1 MTIRVLL
8 YGLEK
13 SGKST
18 LLNSFQ
24 EGHYT
29 PGIPFTAQNTSEIT
43 INDNLTF
50 AITEVGGRKEVRRFA
65 SELLNYVEAII
76 FVIDG
81 SDEGSFVDVKIE
93 FDKIL
98 NHPQSLG
105 KPLAI
110 LFHKTDITQIHPSII
125 IEKLNILNRYD
136 RPHRVFSSTAKRPED
151 FKQVLIWINNCQIED
166 RIPIQDQ
173 LSRFYIIYILDF
185 LETKKEGLPILSIL
199 GQLEIISRTGQ
210 VEYDRDKILALL
222 RRLRSEGDIE
232 FDESY
237 QIWRITV
244 QGREK
249 LQSSELIKG
258 GRYEKI
264 RAMIDANQASPAKSD
279 KIGLDKE
286 EKDIIDEFDLDELAD
301 LKKKQMIINVRSNF

>member
-1 MTIRVLL
+1 MKIRVLL

-18 LLNSFQ
+18 LINSFK
-24 EGHYT
+24 EGHFT
-29 PGIPFTAQNTSEIT
+29 PGIPFTAQKTFEIT
-43 INDNLTF
+43 INNPLAFT
-50 AITEVGGRKEVRRFA
+50 ITEVGGRKEVRWFV
-65 SELLNYVEAII
+65 SELLNYVDAII

-81 SDEGSFVDVKIE
+81 SDEGTFVDVKVE
-93 FDKIL
+93 FDKIV

-125 IEKLNILNRYD
+125 IEKLDILNRYD
-136 RPHRVFSSTAKRPED
+136 RSHRVFSSTAKKPED
-151 FKQVLIWINNCQIED
+151 FKQVLIWINNCLMED

-173 LSRFYIIYILDF
+173 ISRFFTIYILDL
-185 LETKKEGLPILSIL
+185 LESKKEGLPILSIL

-210 VEYDRDKILALL
+210 VEYDRDKILSLL
-222 RRLRSEGDIE
+222 RRLRSEGDVE
-232 FDESY
+232 FNEFN
-237 QIWRITV
+237 QIWMITV

-258 GRYEKI
+258 SRYEKI
-264 RAMIDANQASPAKSD
+264 GAMIDANQASPAKSD

-286 EKDIIDEFDLDELAD
+286 EKDFIDDFDLDELAD
-301 LKKKQMIINVRSNF
+301 LYKKTIDHKRKK